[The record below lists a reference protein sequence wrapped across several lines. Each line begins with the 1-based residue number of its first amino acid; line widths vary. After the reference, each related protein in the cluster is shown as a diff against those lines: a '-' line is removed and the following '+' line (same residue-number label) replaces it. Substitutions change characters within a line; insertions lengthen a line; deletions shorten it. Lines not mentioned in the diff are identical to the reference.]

1 MTLIHGDDEF
11 GSSDL
16 VGNDHGYRKSKLID
30 NFIHSVVKTE
40 ETMKTLWTD
49 NRLTTACRYGHVLIY
64 DEFTRSRPEANNVL
78 LSVLGERLLNLPKK
92 CNGGD
97 GYLEVHPA
105 FRAIFTSNP
114 QEYAG
119 VHKSQDA
126 LLDRLITIYMD
137 HYGRDTE
144 VAITASSGGVSAEM
158 AEQIVDLVH
167 FFRKRDPSGQ
177 HPSIRAAIM
186 IARVLGCQ
194 GLACDPANPLVLS
207 TCRDVLHIG
216 NPCGR
221 AKNPAPSLDLQST
234 LQAIWGSRR
243 NEASDP
249 SGRRPTTTTMGAW
262 PDWRP
267 TWRPPP
273 RPKRCSYEEQTSQ
286 RPAGH
291 PHPQQPD
298 RRRGQSAAEVPP
310 RGQPGAE
317 EVALQQGSRR
327 RPKAVRG
334 NGQENRRTRRR
345 KGPTPGIGPGP
356 AARPG
361 GAHCGSAFGK
371 RYGIAGTMCRWSA
384 ARLRT
389 EVLRLRMTRERRK
402 RELMTTQELPVR
414 RPTLVQAQAAVRAFL
429 QEALPDVH
437 RVDVTRVMRIEFN
450 EGGWEADAAVWQPNA
465 TIQALGLSTEHPVLD
480 QNFYVVRLDG
490 ELNVIGYES
499 KEAES
504 QS

>member
-1 MTLIHGDDEF
+1 MRTLHQGSNGHMLSTESQGGESQVWPEPSASFVLTPQLEELVERALSYLRAGYPINLAGPAGTGKTTLALHLAARLRQPVTLIHGDDEF
-11 GSSDL
+11 GGSDL
-16 VGNDHGYRKSKLID
+16 VGSDHGYRKSKLID

-137 HYGRDTE
+137 HYGRETE
-144 VAITASSGGVSAEM
+144 VTITASSGGVSTEM
-158 AEQIVDLVH
+158 AEQIIDLVH

-194 GLACDPANPLVLS
+194 GLSCDPTHPVVLN

-221 AKNPAPSLDLQST
+221 ARNLAPVVELQPM
-234 LQAIWGSRR
+234 LQAIWG
-243 NEASDP
+243 
-249 SGRRPTTTTMGAW
+249 
-262 PDWRP
+262 
-267 TWRPPP
+267 PP
-273 RPKRCSYEEQTSQ
+273 RDPGS
-286 RPAGH
+286 RPRTAA
-291 PHPQQPD
+291 PS
-298 RRRGQSAAEVPP
+298 SAV
-310 RGQPGAE
+310 AE
-317 EVALQQGSRR
+317 EV
-327 RPKAVRG
+327 
-334 NGQENRRTRRR
+334 
-345 KGPTPGIGPGP
+345 
-356 AARPG
+356 
-361 GAHCGSAFGK
+361 
-371 RYGIAGTMCRWSA
+371 
-384 ARLRT
+384 
-389 EVLRLRMTRERRK
+389 
-402 RELMTTQELPVR
+402 
-414 RPTLVQAQAAVRAFL
+414 LV
-429 QEALPDVH
+429 
-437 RVDVTRVMRIEFN
+437 
-450 EGGWEADAAVWQPNA
+450 
-465 TIQALGLSTEHPVLD
+465 
-480 QNFYVVRLDG
+480 
-490 ELNVIGYES
+490 
-499 KEAES
+499 
-504 QS
+504 

>member
-1 MTLIHGDDEF
+1 MRHYTSRKQRSHVVHRIARRPSRKYGPNPATQLRAHRSNSKNSWSGRLGYLRAGYPINLAGPAGTGKTTLALHLAARLRQPVTLIHGDDEF

-49 NRLTTACRYGHVLIY
+49 NRLTTACRFGHVLIY

-97 GYLEVHPA
+97 GYLEVHPD

-137 HYGRDTE
+137 HYDRDTE

-177 HPSIRAAIM
+177 HPEHPGSDHDRAGSW
-186 IARVLGCQ
+186 RCQ

-221 AKNPAPSLDLQST
+221 AKDLAPSLDELHARS
-234 LQAIWGSRR
+234 APG
-243 NEASDP
+243 AS
-249 SGRRPTTTTMGAW
+249 GAAA
-262 PDWRP
+262 R
-267 TWRPPP
+267 TRP
-273 RPKRCSYEEQTSQ
+273 RP
-286 RPAGH
+286 RPWSRALAG
-291 PHPQQPD
+291 
-298 RRRGQSAAEVPP
+298 RP
-310 RGQPGAE
+310 RA
-317 EVALQQGSRR
+317 
-327 RPKAVRG
+327 
-334 NGQENRRTRRR
+334 
-345 KGPTPGIGPGP
+345 P
-356 AARPG
+356 AA
-361 GAHCGSAFGK
+361 
-371 RYGIAGTMCRWSA
+371 A
-384 ARLRT
+384 AD
-389 EVLRLRMTRERRK
+389 EVL
-402 RELMTTQELPVR
+402 V
-414 RPTLVQAQAAVRAFL
+414 
-429 QEALPDVH
+429 
-437 RVDVTRVMRIEFN
+437 
-450 EGGWEADAAVWQPNA
+450 
-465 TIQALGLSTEHPVLD
+465 
-480 QNFYVVRLDG
+480 
-490 ELNVIGYES
+490 
-499 KEAES
+499 
-504 QS
+504 